1 MRDADTSASPATG
14 GGTCALATDG
24 PWDLKYFLEK
34 ECLRKGGALAAL
46 HGESPHLHR
55 WVNLRWLHAA
65 FYNKPR
71 MGVAAC
77 LRYHKLTFEGR
88 QHSGIDDT
96 RNIARIAAALLRD
109 GCNVPF
115 NDGVSE

>member
-1 MRDADTSASPATG
+1 MSF
-14 GGTCALATDG
+14 ALATDG
-24 PWDLKYFLEK
+24 PWDLQHFLSRESA
-34 ECLRKGGALAAL
+34 RKGGELEAWHTKRLY
-46 HGESPHLHR
+46 LHR